1 MFKRLFG
8 VLLVSA
14 FAATLSAQA
23 FTVRGSITDQ
33 SGALIPGVAISL
45 HHSGSGRDWMT
56 VSDAQGAFAVA
67 GIPPGEVEVT
77 AELPGFKTS
86 KVKVLLGSETKIANL
101 SIVLTVASV
110 SENVE
115 V

>member
-14 FAATLSAQA
+14 FAATLSAQG
-23 FTVRGSITDQ
+23 FTVRGRITDQ

-45 HHSGSGRDWMT
+45 HHSGSGRDWTT
-56 VSDAQGAFAVA
+56 VSDAQGAFAVV
-67 GIPPGEVEVT
+67 GIPAGEVEVT

-86 KVKVLLGSETKIANL
+86 KVRVRLGGETQIANL
-101 SIVLTVASV
+101 SIVLSVANV
-110 SENVE
+110 SQS
-115 V
+115 